1 MSHKDLIMMQGC
13 FWTRAAVGWVAP
25 YRPAD
30 GWLVTWADIRGG
42 YDAPDRQSL
51 EGHAS
56 QPNGYF

>member
-1 MSHKDLIMMQGC
+1 MMQGC

-30 GWLVTWADIRGG
+30 GWLVTWADIKGG
-42 YDAPDRQSL
+42 YDALDRQSL